1 MILMD
6 VTITVYPNASV
17 TDRRAAHETITLPW
31 ANFAEYLESAASDR
45 RMKGSAGYWVAA
57 PVGEG
62 PRTDSN
68 TGATR
73 VVALD
78 WDDGPVDWSALGAYS
93 YVAHTTD
100 SHTEASPRWRVWI
113 LLDKEYAGPFNRFRC
128 PWPGAHL
135 RAISQPVYIPT
146 MGEDTWWVQGPSQLL
161 EKPLR
166 LDDWTVAEA
175 PAEPTPPPAPRTHRT
190 DPSQA
195 STNALVTRW
204 LSRPEGTN
212 RLAGATGAA
221 LAEWGWTDPE
231 IENYL
236 ATWLSA
242 DPRLGKHTDDALRAA
257 ARRRAGDRIVGF
269 PTLEAEL
276 GVPFAADA
284 TEEEDV
290 SAMVLALDAAGSTQP
305 EDSDDPFA
313 PSRLT
318 SASAI
323 AAWDPPEI
331 PWLVQALAIA
341 PGAPALITGYGG
353 SGKTTFVQH
362 LALAIATPG
371 ALLLGA
377 HEVRHGSVLHIDHEQ
392 GLDLTKR
399 RYLRLGV
406 SPQAQLDVVSFP
418 RWSLADPDANARKH
432 FLRAVRGRALVVID
446 SLLASTA
453 AFLEDENASGT
464 REPLDFL
471 TRVSEAT
478 GACILVIHHS
488 KKDRSERMTSAR
500 GTSAITD
507 AVSVH
512 MTYEREDPD
521 DLTAPSTLALT
532 KVRHERPAGA
542 LTEPTSI
549 IITPRGAPALEG
561 YTLSTGDSPAV
572 RAEAAA
578 GAVEDQAMALLTT
591 GWTGNASALATE
603 LGRSKNRVL
612 EVVRELIEAGA
623 VERYIDGGRSKIRL
637 AVQPG
642 LPGAVAS
649 APGAS

>member
-1 MILMD
+1 MD
-6 VTITVYPNASV
+6 VTITVYPNAPV
-17 TDRRAAHETITLPW
+17 TDRRAPHETLTIPW
-31 ANFAEYLESAASDR
+31 ANFADYLEETSSNR

-57 PVGEG
+57 PVGPG
-62 PRTDSN
+62 PRTDAN
-68 TGATR
+68 TRATR
-73 VVALD
+73 VIALD
-78 WDDGPVDWSALGAYS
+78 WDDGPVDWEALLPYA

-100 SHTEASPRWRVWI
+100 SHSAERPRWRVWL
-113 LLDKEYAGPFNRFRC
+113 LLDKEYAGPFSRFRC

-146 MGEDTWWVQGPSQLL
+146 MGEDTWWAVAPDGR
-161 EKPLR
+161 PLR
-166 LDDWTVAEA
+166 LDDWAVA
-175 PAEPTPPPAPRTHRT
+175 PAALPDPPPAPRGART

-221 LAEWGWTDPE
+221 LAEWGWTDSE

-276 GVPFAADA
+276 GMPFQSTAAVPG
-284 TEEEDV
+284 EDV
-290 SAMVLALDAAGSTQP
+290 SAMVLALDAADASEP
-305 EDSDDPFA
+305 EDETDPFA

-323 AAWDPPEI
+323 ASWDPPEI

-362 LALAIATPG
+362 LALAVATPG
-371 ALLLGA
+371 SLLLGV
-377 HEVRHGSVLHIDHEQ
+377 HGVRHGSVLHIDHEQ

-406 SPQAQLDVVSFP
+406 SAQAQLDVVSFP
-418 RWSLADPDANARKH
+418 RWSLADPDATARKH
-432 FLRAVRGRALVVID
+432 FLRAVRGRALVIID

-453 AFLEDENASGT
+453 AFLEDENASAT

-471 TRVSEAT
+471 TQVSEAT

-512 MTYEREDPD
+512 LTYEREDPD
-521 DLTAPSTLALT
+521 DLRAPSTLALT
-532 KVRHERPAGA
+532 KVRHERPEGA
-542 LTEPTSI
+542 LVEPTSI
-549 IITPRGAPALEG
+549 IITPRGAPALGG
-561 YTLSTGDSPAV
+561 YTLSTGDPPAV
-572 RAEAAA
+572 REEAEAM
-578 GAVEDQAMALLTT
+578 AVEDQAMALLTT
-591 GWTGNASALATE
+591 GWTGNASGLATE

-612 EVVRELIEAGA
+612 EVVRQLIEAGA

-642 LPGAVAS
+642 LPGAGATAS
-649 APGAS
+649 GAS